1 MGVPR
6 DTGWGDGQERNWCV
20 GFLCF
25 HAKLAAAFVL
35 LAGIAFSQEVQTGDQ
50 NGAQHPVP
58 YQNMTPEQRAAATR
72 TFLGLGAEPDKAAAQ
87 RGAPLFQQNCAFCH
101 GPQARGATGASLITS
116 DVVLGDDHGEH
127 LLPFLKRGL
136 PEKGMPS
143 FATMSDGELKD
154 VAEFVH
160 LQVEE
165 VANRGAYQV
174 LNILVGNAE
183 KGQAYVAAQCTSCHT
198 AETFAHIGSKF
209 RSPQQLQRNWIW
221 PANSADNS
229 LSPTAT
235 VKMANGQTI
244 SGRVAQVSD
253 FRITLVDRE
262 GKTRVIDRDAGVSV
276 QIKDP
281 LAPHQELMMTL
292 SNDDMHNVTA
302 YLNSL
307 K

>member
-1 MGVPR
+1 MRPR
-6 DTGWGDGQERNWCV
+6 FFQTHFAV
-20 GFLCF
+20 TFL
-25 HAKLAAAFVL
+25 A
-35 LAGIAFSQEVQTGDQ
+35 LAGIAFGQEVQTGDQ

-72 TFLGLGAEPDKAAAQ
+72 TFLGLGAEPDKAAAG
-87 RGAPLFQQNCAFCH
+87 RGAPLFQQSCAFCH
-101 GPQARGATGASLITS
+101 GPQARGATGSSLITS

-127 LLPFLKRGL
+127 LLPFLKKGL
-136 PEKGMPS
+136 PEKGMPA

-154 VAEFVH
+154 IAEFVH

-183 KGQAYVAAQCTSCHT
+183 KGQAYVAAHCMSCHT
-198 AETFAHIGSKF
+198 SEMFAHIGSKF

-221 PANSADNS
+221 PANPADNS
-229 LSPTAT
+229 LTPTAT
-235 VKMANGQTI
+235 VNTADGHTI
-244 SGRVAQVSD
+244 AGRITHVSD
-253 FRITLVDRE
+253 FRITLIDRE
-262 GKTRVIDRDAGVSV
+262 GKTRVIDREPGVDMK
-276 QIKDP
+276 IYDP
-281 LAPHQELMMTL
+281 LAPHQDLIMKLT
-292 SNDDMHNVTA
+292 NDDMHNVTT